1 MKHVEIF
8 LFIDALGWKI
18 AQEHRFLEKE
28 LPERRK
34 LEMQFGYSCTAI
46 PTLLSGEKPSVH
58 GHLGLFRFDP
68 GHSPFRRFARL
79 APLFKPDSFWNRGR
93 IRHWLSKAVKFLY
106 GFTGYFQL
114 YRMPIDKLG
123 MMDYG
128 EKKNLFTEHGMA
140 PLENLCDMLKR
151 TGVPFHISDWHKSD
165 AENLKAGAEE
175 IRRGTRFLFLYT
187 AGLDGLL
194 HQHVRNPDA
203 VTEKLRWYES
213 QIRELL
219 RVCRESGVDV
229 RLTVV
234 SDHGMTPL
242 EKTVDVMSEIE
253 KTGLRFGVDYGACY
267 DSTLARFH
275 WLKPGAKEKI
285 ESAMRKFSADGHFL
299 SGEEQIRYGIQRDD
313 HRFGDALFL
322 MNPGV
327 QIVPSDMCQIPL
339 NGMHGYTPDDV
350 DSAASLLSN
359 RPLPEDVVTLAGV
372 YRLMKRRAEELKENA
387 E

>member
-1 MKHVEIF
+1 MKHIEIF

-18 AQEHRFLEKE
+18 AEEHRFLEKE

-34 LEMQFGYSCTAI
+34 LEMQFGFSCTAI

-68 GHSPFRRFARL
+68 EHSPFRAFARFA
-79 APLFKPDSFWNRGR
+79 PFFKPDSFWNRGR
-93 IRHWLSKAVKFLY
+93 IRHWLSQIVKLFY

-114 YRMPIDKLG
+114 YRMSIDKLG

-128 EKKNLFTEHGMA
+128 EKKNLFIEHGMA

-151 TGVPFHISDWHKSD
+151 TGVSFHISDWHKSD
-165 AENLKAGAEE
+165 AENFKTGMDE

-194 HQHVRNPDA
+194 HKYVRSPGIIA
-203 VTEKLRWYES
+203 EKLHWYES

-219 RVCRESGVDV
+219 RVCREYGVEV
-229 RLTVV
+229 RLTVI

-285 ESAMRKFSADGHFL
+285 EAVMRKFSADGHFL
-299 SGEEQIRYGIQRDD
+299 SDEEQNRYGIQRAD

-327 QIVPSDMCQIPL
+327 QIVPSDMCQLPL
-339 NGMHGYTPDDV
+339 NGMHGYAPDDI
-350 DSAASLLSN
+350 DSSAALLSSW
-359 RPLPEDVVTLAGV
+359 PLPADIIALADV
-372 YRLMKRRAEELKENA
+372 YRLMKRRAAEIKENA